1 MHSMTVHFVET
12 PLPFIA
18 SPVTPNILTVSM
30 YIVILPRTSVVAAVS
45 PDISTFPMFLPQF
58 VLPLIT
64 AAIRPNLDS
73 LATLKIVGPVTFI
86 NSPVS
91 MMVYPE
97 SLGLAI
103 HPLSLKV
110 IFIGVCEFPS
120 PALRVRLPLAL
131 ILTPIRIC
139 LQSLPLPLPADPLS
153 SIVAA
158 GAEGHSGQSLLV
170 LLLHLCLDEF
180 EERVIFLPCC
190 LSLDCSPR

>member
-1 MHSMTVHFVET
+1 MTVHFVET

-30 YIVILPRTSVVAAVS
+30 YIVILPRTSVVTAVS

-131 ILTPIRIC
+131 ILTPIGIC